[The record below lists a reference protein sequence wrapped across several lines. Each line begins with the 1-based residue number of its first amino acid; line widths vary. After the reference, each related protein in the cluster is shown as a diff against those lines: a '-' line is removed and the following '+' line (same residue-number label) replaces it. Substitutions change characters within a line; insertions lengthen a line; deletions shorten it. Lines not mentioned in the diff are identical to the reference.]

1 MRLKVLFIVVLMSL
15 ISVNLAQGQVDALG
29 TTFVSI
35 GGGLNTYAND
45 HLGLMDTRGKAFEGT
60 LGTWVSGSVG
70 MRGQLSLQYATN
82 LDTAQ
87 SAYYY
92 GHFDLFWSPVSSFCG
107 FTPNR
112 PFDLRLL
119 YGIGLVHAV
128 AHSDNDFSLDVG
140 LQFAARIQDRLWAYL
155 EVKDYI
161 HPSLFDNNEFIS
173 HVATASVG
181 LSYHLNENAAYG
193 KTNVFQPTPTSDWFV
208 NFAVLGVNMLQYRGA
223 GPLSERTDLLS
234 PAAEIAI
241 GKNFTV
247 TWGGRLALSGIQLK
261 SREAIPQPYGAA
273 DKILEQNYSFYTF
286 HGDIMCNL
294 SHLVTQQDYFNRLS
308 VYGYVGAGVI
318 YRPDYSSQ
326 KQAVFMGGLFGK
338 FLLTYHSDIFFDMR
352 YGYTPSRF
360 MHLTIPQ
367 GRFSVGMVTVSMG
380 YVYNFGDSRC
390 RRVSVSR

>member
-1 MRLKVLFIVVLMSL
+1 MSL

-92 GHFDLFWSPVSSFCG
+92 GYFDLFWSPVSSFCG

-128 AHSDNDFSLDVG
+128 A
-140 LQFAARIQDRLWAYL
+140 
-155 EVKDYI
+155 
-161 HPSLFDNNEFIS
+161 
-173 HVATASVG
+173 
-181 LSYHLNENAAYG
+181 
-193 KTNVFQPTPTSDWFV
+193 
-208 NFAVLGVNMLQYRGA
+208 
-223 GPLSERTDLLS
+223 
-234 PAAEIAI
+234 
-241 GKNFTV
+241 
-247 TWGGRLALSGIQLK
+247 
-261 SREAIPQPYGAA
+261 
-273 DKILEQNYSFYTF
+273 
-286 HGDIMCNL
+286 
-294 SHLVTQQDYFNRLS
+294 
-308 VYGYVGAGVI
+308 
-318 YRPDYSSQ
+318 
-326 KQAVFMGGLFGK
+326 
-338 FLLTYHSDIFFDMR
+338 HSDIFFDMR